1 MFGLIKSQRIKTT
14 VKVLT
19 DITEGNLDEMLTSCE
34 SNSQLLARLG
44 ISRQQAL
51 QAVISDDEVEACCE
65 DLRAAMLARPWR
77 IYGEGLSDED
87 RDRLWRVVRRY
98 LPVLAEVVLTAK
110 LSGYGVARYVYL
122 REEDGFLSID
132 RVSNKGDELDR
143 YTPRYDGTLLYKGDS
158 GDELVDTRVLH
169 LLLTNRAT
177 TRNPAGEMAAARLY
191 PAVSLRSRGFVY
203 AAQFIKRYAQPYLVG
218 KILSDGSN
226 ERHRSFTDRLF
237 SMLSGGAMSIEREDS
252 VEMLQN
258 SADGQAFRRLEN
270 LANARIQKVL
280 LGKVRTADLETGS
293 RAAQETEEKAR
304 GDRID
309 SYLGLLEQAAQ
320 HLVDALVMVNA
331 VYGKTINAPKGVW
344 FEFNQQVQV
353 DVKRAERD
361 KQYLDSGRLRLTE
374 DYYKDI
380 LGFEPGH
387 FELVDPAPQIG
398 QPAGAKLAVRLSASQ
413 LPAPDTVEHTIMRP
427 KVDAIL
433 SALAESKDYAAF
445 EERLSG
451 LDLDEA
457 DNLLIQRLVADGVRS
472 WSDGADSRMGVADE

>member
-1 MFGLIKSQRIKTT
+1 M
-14 VKVLT
+14 
-19 DITEGNLDEMLTSCE
+19 
-34 SNSQLLARLG
+34 
-44 ISRQQAL
+44 
-51 QAVISDDEVEACCE
+51 
-65 DLRAAMLARPWR
+65 
-77 IYGEGLSDED
+77 
-87 RDRLWRVVRRY
+87 
-98 LPVLAEVVLTAK
+98 
-110 LSGYGVARYVYL
+110 
-122 REEDGFLSID
+122 
-132 RVSNKGDELDR
+132 
-143 YTPRYDGTLLYKGDS
+143 
-158 GDELVDTRVLH
+158 
-169 LLLTNRAT
+169 
-177 TRNPAGEMAAARLY
+177 
-191 PAVSLRSRGFVY
+191 Y

-218 KILSDGSN
+218 KINADGSN
-226 ERHRSFTDRLF
+226 DRHRSFTDKLF
-237 SMLSGGAMSIEREDS
+237 TMLSGGAMSVDREDS

-258 SADGQAFRRLEN
+258 SADGQAFKRLEN

-331 VYGKTINAPKGVW
+331 VYGKTINATKGVW
-344 FEFNQQVQV
+344 FEFNRQVQV
-353 DVKRAERD
+353 DVQRAERD

-398 QPAGAKLAVRLSASQ
+398 QPAGAKLAVRLSAPQ

-433 SALAESKDYAAF
+433 SALAESKDYASF

-472 WSDGADSRMGVADE
+472 WSDGADNSIE

>member
-19 DITEGNLDEMLTSCE
+19 DATEGGLDELLTSCE

-51 QAVISDDEVEACCE
+51 QAVISDDAVESCCE

-87 RDRLWRVVRRY
+87 RDRLWRIVRRY

-132 RVSNKGDELDR
+132 RVSNKGDELDK

-203 AAQFIKRYAQPYLVG
+203 AAQFIKRYASL
-218 KILSDGSN
+218 IWL
-226 ERHRSFTDRLF
+226 
-237 SMLSGGAMSIEREDS
+237 
-252 VEMLQN
+252 
-258 SADGQAFRRLEN
+258 
-270 LANARIQKVL
+270 
-280 LGKVRTADLETGS
+280 
-293 RAAQETEEKAR
+293 
-304 GDRID
+304 
-309 SYLGLLEQAAQ
+309 
-320 HLVDALVMVNA
+320 
-331 VYGKTINAPKGVW
+331 
-344 FEFNQQVQV
+344 
-353 DVKRAERD
+353 
-361 KQYLDSGRLRLTE
+361 
-374 DYYKDI
+374 
-380 LGFEPGH
+380 
-387 FELVDPAPQIG
+387 
-398 QPAGAKLAVRLSASQ
+398 AKLMPTAATTAIGA
-413 LPAPDTVEHTIMRP
+413 LPTSCSLCSP
-427 KVDAIL
+427 
-433 SALAESKDYAAF
+433 AA
-445 EERLSG
+445 RC
-451 LDLDEA
+451 
-457 DNLLIQRLVADGVRS
+457 R
-472 WSDGADSRMGVADE
+472 